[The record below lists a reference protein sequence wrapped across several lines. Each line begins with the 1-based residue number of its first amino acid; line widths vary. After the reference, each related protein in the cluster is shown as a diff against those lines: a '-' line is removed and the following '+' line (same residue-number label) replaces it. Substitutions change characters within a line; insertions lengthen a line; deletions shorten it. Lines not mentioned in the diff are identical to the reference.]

1 MNLKDKIQKMIDLGF
16 TYGQLGKIC
25 ECHSSSISSWMRGA
39 SNISKRME
47 ESIENHIESFIK
59 ILEEVWSDNNVAN
72 L

>member
-25 ECHSSSISSWMRGA
+25 ECHSSSISSWMRNA

-59 ILEEVWSDNNVAN
+59 TLEEIWM
-72 L
+72 